1 MRVLLSIF
9 LSLLPSLLLA
19 QASQPVT
26 AGRVEALEGD
36 VRIYS
41 PAGSMRTAKPGDV
54 VSEGDSIVTG
64 SDGEVHLAMEDEGQ
78 IAIRPN
84 TRLRIARYKAE
95 GGSSD
100 TSIIALV
107 QGALRSVTG
116 WIGKYNP
123 KGYAIRTP
131 TATIGVRG
139 TDHETTVL
147 PSGSGSGEAGTYDKV
162 NHGATTLTTQHGS
175 TEVRPDQAGFV
186 PSKGKA
192 KPRLLPSV
200 PSFYRPARLDDRF
213 ANLHESV
220 RQKLDVKRSERIEVL
235 RERRQK
241 LDDIRR
247 DRTSGAHP
255 AANASRPDT
264 TGARAGQERRFEHA
278 EQRRQD
284 QNRKFEERRRHFE
297 EQRPGEPRRLQE
309 RGSGGDL
316 LHGDRRDAAGQR
328 SPPIG
333 IDGAAGGGARA
344 GAQGERRGPQGGGH
358 GGGRN

>member
-9 LSLLPSLLLA
+9 LSLLPSVLMA
-19 QASQPVT
+19 QPAQPVT
-26 AGRVEALEGD
+26 AGRVDALEGD

-41 PAGSMRTAKPGDV
+41 PSGSMRTAKTGDV

-64 SDGEVHLAMEDEGQ
+64 DDGEVHLAMEDEGQ

-84 TRLRIARYKAE
+84 TRLRIAKYKAE
-95 GGSSD
+95 GGSGD

-147 PSGSGSGEAGTYDKV
+147 TTGGPDGEAGTYDKV
-162 NHGATTLTTQHGS
+162 NHGATLLSTQHGT
-175 TEVRPDQAGFV
+175 TEVRPNQAAFV
-186 PSKGKA
+186 SLKGKA
-192 KPRLLPSV
+192 KPRLLAAV
-200 PSFYRPARLDDRF
+200 PAFYRPARLDGRF
-213 ANLHESV
+213 ANLHDSV
-220 RQKLDVKRSERIEVL
+220 RQKLDVKRAERIEVI

-241 LDDIRR
+241 LDDMRR
-247 DRTSGAHP
+247 GRATEARTPTG
-255 AANASRPDT
+255 ASRPET
-264 TGARAGQERRFEHA
+264 SGVRSGQEKRFEHA
-278 EQRRQD
+278 EQRRRD
-284 QNRKFEERRRHFE
+284 QNRKFDERRRDFE
-297 EQRPGEPRRLQE
+297 EHRPGEPRRLQE
-309 RGSGGDL
+309 RNSGGDL
-316 LHGDRRDAAGQR
+316 PRGERRNAMGQPNPSAG
-328 SPPIG
+328 S
-333 IDGAAGGGARA
+333 DGAAGGARA
-344 GAQGERRGPQGGGH
+344 GAHGERRGPQGGGQ